1 VEHIAIDLGGRN
13 SQVCIRNAAGQV
25 VHEKRCPTSA
35 LKAFLADRPES
46 RVVVE
51 TCAEAFSIAD
61 AALAHGHEV
70 RVVPATLVR
79 SLGVGARRTKT
90 DKRDAQVLSEV
101 SSRID
106 LPSVHVPSQE
116 ARQRKTLCGMREG
129 LVQARTQLINSVR
142 GWLRTQGHRIRSGET
157 RSFALRVR
165 IHFKQASLQ
174 LPRCVE
180 RQLTVVE
187 QLSSSIQE
195 ATDELEAAAKKD
207 ETCRRLM
214 TVPGVGPTTAVR
226 FVAAIDNVGRFPDAH
241 KLESYLGLV
250 PGEDS
255 SSERQRRVG
264 ITKAGPSALRWALV
278 QSAWSARRCSQ
289 KDPMHEWANEVE
301 KRRGKR
307 VAVLA
312 LARKIAGILYA
323 LWRDG
328 GTYVPERGSRSLS
341 PMEEALTGHQPR
353 RARIQSR
360 YRK

>member
-1 VEHIAIDLGGRN
+1 MQHIAIDLGGRN

-25 VHEKRCPTSA
+25 VEEKRCPTSSLTA
-35 LKAFLADRPES
+35 LLAGRPES

-51 TCAEAFSIAD
+51 TCAEAFSVAD
-61 AALAHGHEV
+61 AARAYGHEV
-70 RVVPATLVR
+70 RVVPAMLVR

-90 DKRDAQVLSEV
+90 DRRDAQVLSEV

-106 LPSVHVPSQE
+106 LPSVHVPTRE

-129 LVQARTQLINSVR
+129 LVQARTQLVNCVR
-142 GWLRTQGHRIRSGET
+142 GWLRTQGHRVRSGET
-157 RSFALRVR
+157 RSFASRVR
-165 IHFKQASLQ
+165 THFKTASLE
-174 LPRCVE
+174 LPTCVE
-180 RQLTVVE
+180 RQLRMVE
-187 QLSSSIQE
+187 QLSTSIEE
-195 ATDELEAAAKKD
+195 ANDELDATAKKD

-226 FVAAIDNVGRFPDAH
+226 FVAAIDDVGRFPDAH

-278 QSAWSARRCSQ
+278 QSAWSARRCRR
-289 KDPMHEWANEVE
+289 KDPIHRWTDELE

-328 GTYVPERGSRSLS
+328 GTYKAERGSRSLVS
-341 PMEEALTGHQPR
+341 PLEETLTGHQPDRGRAYR
-353 RARIQSR
+353 R
-360 YRK
+360 